1 MHAKLFSTCTV
12 YSIYLLGH
20 KKGLA
25 NYFYLLDKIWRTIMA
40 PIEGHLKTYYHNVE
54 MAIENLSNKSVK
66 QSAKI
71 EPVA

>member
-1 MHAKLFSTCTV
+1 MYACMHAKLLSTCTV
-12 YSIYLLGH
+12 H
-20 KKGLA
+20 KKGFV
-25 NYFYLLDKIWRTIMA
+25 NYFYFLEKIWRTIMA
-40 PIEGHLKTYYHNVE
+40 PIEGHLKSYYHNVE

>member
-1 MHAKLFSTCTV
+1 
-12 YSIYLLGH
+12 
-20 KKGLA
+20 
-25 NYFYLLDKIWRTIMA
+25 MA